1 MHCSENKGKG
11 DISSKFH
18 EFSVLRLIA
27 VEMSNPEVAPT
38 KRKAELESC
47 VDENSKKSKTD
58 SSTPLESPGQ
68 ENFPEKYLK
77 DETLADTTSEE
88 ATESDEVQVGWIES
102 NSMRRRV
109 LG

>member
-1 MHCSENKGKG
+1 
-11 DISSKFH
+11 
-18 EFSVLRLIA
+18 
-27 VEMSNPEVAPT
+27 MSNPEVAPT

-88 ATESDEVQVGWIES
+88 ATESDEVQVRWIES

>member
-1 MHCSENKGKG
+1 MLCSKNKGKG
-11 DISSKFH
+11 DISSEFH
-18 EFSVLRLIA
+18 EFSVLRLIS

-38 KRKAELESC
+38 KRKAELDSC

-68 ENFPEKYLK
+68 ENFPQEHLK

-88 ATESDEVQVGWIES
+88 AAESDEVQVRWI
-102 NSMRRRV
+102 
-109 LG
+109 

>member
-1 MHCSENKGKG
+1 MLCSKNKGKG
-11 DISSKFH
+11 DISSEFH
-18 EFSVLRLIA
+18 EFSVLRLIS

-38 KRKAELESC
+38 KRKAELDSC

-68 ENFPEKYLK
+68 ENFPQEHLK

-88 ATESDEVQVGWIES
+88 ATESDEVQVRWI
-102 NSMRRRV
+102 
-109 LG
+109 

>member
-1 MHCSENKGKG
+1 MDCSKNKGKG
-11 DISSKFH
+11 DISSEFH

-47 VDENSKKSKTD
+47 GDENSKKSKTD

-88 ATESDEVQVGWIES
+88 ATESDEVQVRWIES